1 MEQMDK
7 AEQNL
12 AELERI
18 AKELHKSL
26 RIGTIG
32 IGFSQGENLEYIHYA
47 TKTKYTTREYILAK
61 LRKWEVERVIKWLT

>member
-18 AKELHKSL
+18 AKELCK
-26 RIGTIG
+26 RIQIGTIVING
-32 IGFSQGENLEYIHYA
+32 KEKEGELIYLSLVRTA
-47 TKTKYTTREYILAK
+47 QSVTREYILDK
-61 LRKWEVERVIKWLT
+61 LRKWEQERAT